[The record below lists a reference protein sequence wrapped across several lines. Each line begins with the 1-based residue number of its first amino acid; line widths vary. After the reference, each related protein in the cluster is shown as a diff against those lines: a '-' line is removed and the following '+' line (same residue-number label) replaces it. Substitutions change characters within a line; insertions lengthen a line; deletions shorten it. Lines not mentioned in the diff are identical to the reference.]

1 MPCPMLSHVNRGSG
15 ALIILASLIL
25 LASFSVAGEKI
36 DQDPSEIESIR
47 DLLHR
52 YSFFI
57 DDARGDDFEELFT
70 EQAVFNVLTLSFNGR
85 KTIRKELI
93 GRPGRLRKH
102 LPFPAVIEIQ
112 SPDQALAW
120 SDFIMVK
127 AVEPDDPRSFTV
139 YQMGRYHDRLV
150 KEKDGR
156 WRFAERNVY
165 LPGMA
170 NSREFLP
177 PPAR

>member
-1 MPCPMLSHVNRGSG
+1 MPNPTPDPLRKGISMLV
-15 ALIILASLIL
+15 AMASIIL
-25 LASFSVAGEKI
+25 LAATSLAGEKI
-36 DQDPSEIESIR
+36 DQDPAEIESIR

-57 DDARGDDFEELFT
+57 DDARGDEFEELFT
-70 EQAVFNVLTLSFNGR
+70 KEAVFNVLDLSLNGR
-85 KTIRKELI
+85 KAIRKEFI
-93 GRPGRLRKH
+93 GPPGRLRKH
-102 LPFPAVIEIQ
+102 LPFPAVIEIR
-112 SPDQALAW
+112 SPTLAMAW

-127 AVEPDDPRSFTV
+127 AAQPDDPSEWEV

-170 NSREFLP
+170 NTREFLP
-177 PPAR
+177 VPSR